1 MNDLILLLRRI
12 RHGRSKGAA
21 WWQMRYYPRWKR
33 SLEPGASSM
42 RDRQP
47 WLTFPAIDLLHRH
60 ARPAH
65 RVFEYGGGGSTLF
78 WCDRVAEVITVEHD
92 AAWFKALEQA
102 VHGVKAQ
109 WRGLSIPSDAGDL
122 VPEPDAAEPTHYS
135 SADEASKGRNY
146 KAYAQAISAHPDASF
161 DIILIDGRARA
172 SCLALSVPKL
182 KPGGLLVLDNAER
195 AYYTERNSEALRALE
210 PILSGMA
217 PLPYDRDLSETR
229 IYRKRA

>member
-21 WWQMRYYPRWKR
+21 WWQMRYYLRWKR
-33 SLEPGASSM
+33 SLEPGATSM

-47 WLTFPAIDLLHRH
+47 WLTFPAIDLLHQH
-60 ARPAH
+60 ARTTQ

-78 WCDRVAEVITVEHD
+78 WCDRVAEVMTVEHD
-92 AAWFKALEQA
+92 AGWFKALEQA
-102 VHGVKAQ
+102 VNGVKAK
-109 WRGLSIPSDAGDL
+109 WLGMSIPSDEGDL
-122 VPEPDAAEPTHYS
+122 VPAPDPAEPAHYS

-146 KAYAQAISAHPDASF
+146 KAYAQAINAYPDAHF
-161 DIILIDGRARA
+161 DIVLIDGRSRA
-172 SCLALSVPKL
+172 SCLSLSVPKL

-195 AYYTERNSEALRALE
+195 AYYTALNSDALRVLE

-217 PLPYDRDLSETR
+217 PVPYDRDLSETR
-229 IYRKRA
+229 IYRKHA

>member
-21 WWQMRYYPRWKR
+21 WWHMRYYPRWKR
-33 SLEPGASSM
+33 SLAPGATSM

-47 WLTFPAIDLLHRH
+47 WLTYPAIDLLDGH
-60 ARPAH
+60 AKPTH

-78 WCDRVAEVITVEHD
+78 WCDRVAEVVTVEHD

-102 VHGVKAQ
+102 VKGVPAK
-109 WRGLSIPSDAGDL
+109 WHGLSIPSEAGDL
-122 VPEPDAAEPTHYS
+122 VPAPDPAEPAHYS
-135 SADEASKGRNY
+135 SADAASKGRNY
-146 KAYAQAISAHPDASF
+146 KAYAQAISAFPDAHF
-161 DIILIDGRARA
+161 DIILIDGRSRA

-182 KPGGLLVLDNAER
+182 RPGGLLVLDNAER
-195 AYYTERNSEALRALE
+195 AYYTARNGEALRALE
-210 PILSGMA
+210 PILTGMA